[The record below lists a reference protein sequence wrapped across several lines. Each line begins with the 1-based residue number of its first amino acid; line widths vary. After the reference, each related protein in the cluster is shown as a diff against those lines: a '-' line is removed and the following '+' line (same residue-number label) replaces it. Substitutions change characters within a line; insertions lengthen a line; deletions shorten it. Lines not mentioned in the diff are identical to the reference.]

1 MVLGVSGVP
10 AMPRPSESTHGI
22 ADIGLLAAVLVGLW
36 IGKELVLQVA
46 VVGSLDLLAAGVTLL
61 TIGLGR
67 RVLAPLAAGRS
78 ARRRNAHIAAL
89 RDRFCAPDNDRFLPM
104 NRPWI
109 AGAGSGDPPRP
120 FDPQAAATFLRL
132 LEFEDPYAALRCAGL
147 RECDVLAWLAAG
159 LERAPEGDPRRDF
172 AMQAMEFLRSRRGR
186 RRPMLAGEPRA
197 PMPDG
202 AARPERPRDEMIVT

>member
-61 TIGLGR
+61 AIGLGR

-109 AGAGSGDPPRP
+109 AGAGSGSWSSRIPTPRCAAPGSASVMCSPGWPPAWSGRP
-120 FDPQAAATFLRL
+120 RATRDATSRCRRWSSSGAG
-132 LEFEDPYAALRCAGL
+132 EAGGGRCWPVSRALRC
-147 RECDVLAWLAAG
+147 RT
-159 LERAPEGDPRRDF
+159 APP
-172 AMQAMEFLRSRRGR
+172 GR
-186 RRPMLAGEPRA
+186 N
-197 PMPDG
+197 
-202 AARPERPRDEMIVT
+202 ARVTR